1 MNAQAPEQSIVLTI
15 VNALGLHARSA
26 AKVAAIC
33 SKAQRRV
40 WVRKD
45 GETVD
50 ASSII
55 DLLSLGCPQGTQI
68 EVVIEHEQDR
78 PVLEEI
84 AALVRSG
91 FGESP

>member
-1 MNAQAPEQSIVLTI
+1 MNAQEPQQSIVLTI

-26 AKVAAIC
+26 AKLAAVC
-33 SKAQRRV
+33 RKARHKV

-55 DLLSLGCPQGTQI
+55 DLLALGCPQGSQI
-68 EVVIEHEQDR
+68 EVVIENKQDHT
-78 PVLEEI
+78 VLEEI
-84 AALVRSG
+84 ANLVRSG
-91 FGESP
+91 FGE

>member
-1 MNAQAPEQSIVLTI
+1 MNAQAPDQSIILTI

-26 AKVAAIC
+26 AKIAAIC
-33 SKAQRRV
+33 GKAQDKV

-55 DLLSLGCPQGTQI
+55 DLISLGCPQGSQI
-68 EVVIEHEQDR
+68 EVVIENKQDR
-78 PVLEEI
+78 HVLEEI
-84 AALVRSG
+84 ANLVRSG